1 MRDLPCVTQSS
12 FVSGRYPRTSG
23 PFTLLGAAVG
33 AMEEFFRKMS
43 TLTKPPTPEEAQK
56 IHLAHAMK
64 VVGPPLSL

>member
-1 MRDLPCVTQSS
+1 M
-12 FVSGRYPRTSG
+12 G